1 MYHSWLARRSVCSP
15 GNVSYFFWL
24 PEHICAVAL
33 ENLSVEK
40 AFTVLS
46 RQIPPLVTYQ
56 AGKLPEVTPFPELK
70 AHTGVYRRQVTR
82 AAELQMHRAFS
93 AALEKQLLDCGI
105 QHNILLIFPEAFFI
119 HRTII
124 LQVQ

>member
-33 ENLSVEK
+33 ENLSLEK
-40 AFTVLS
+40 AFTMLS

-56 AGKLPEVTPFPELK
+56 AGKLPEVTSIPRVKSTHWSVQAADNPCS
-70 AHTGVYRRQVTR
+70 R
-82 AAELQMHRAFS
+82 AADALSIFS
-93 AALEKQLLDCGI
+93 CSSKAAPGLWD
-105 QHNILLIFPEAFFI
+105 P
-119 HRTII
+119 T
-124 LQVQ
+124 